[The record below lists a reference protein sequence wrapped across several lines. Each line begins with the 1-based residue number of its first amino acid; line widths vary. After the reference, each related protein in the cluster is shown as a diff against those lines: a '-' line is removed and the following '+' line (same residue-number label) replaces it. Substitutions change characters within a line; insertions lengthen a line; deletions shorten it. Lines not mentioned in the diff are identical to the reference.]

1 MADSAS
7 NETWATKP
15 TDASDGDQ
23 KGPQALVP
31 HHDPT
36 CPATY
41 ASATNLFAFA
51 DPESIK
57 ANVRASREVP
67 HSYDVKDFYKDDHE
81 SIFSKIAQNPLF
93 EKVTISVICINA
105 CWIAVDTDWNA
116 AMTFVDRSP
125 QVQAQAIPKEIFITA
140 DVLFFMYFSLELFI
154 RFVAF
159 ERKLN
164 SMKDGWFVF
173 DSTLVALY
181 ALDPF
186 VLTIVAAASGG
197 ADLPFPTSILRLFR
211 LARLTRLVR
220 MLRSFPEL
228 VIMVKGMLTAVA
240 SVMYCLGLLIM
251 ITYVFS
257 IALTQISDREYEGG
271 VWETYY
277 TSVPHAMYTLAV
289 YGLFGDNL
297 AEFCDMNRAEN
308 TACLIIVTIYVILA
322 SMTVLNMLIGILCQV
337 ISSVAIAERES
348 IMVDQV
354 HSEFES
360 ILKTLDKDNN
370 GTVGWQ
376 EFQVILTSQVALKAL
391 EGVGVDPEGFI
402 DAAEDS
408 FFEDGAE
415 KEVTFDALMR
425 MILDCRGGQNAMVSD
440 VIKLGNRFSKKM
452 LDVKGMVDTIDEK
465 LEKLKRKY
473 KGED

>member
-1 MADSAS
+1 
-7 NETWATKP
+7 
-15 TDASDGDQ
+15 
-23 KGPQALVP
+23 
-31 HHDPT
+31 
-36 CPATY
+36 
-41 ASATNLFAFA
+41 
-51 DPESIK
+51 
-57 ANVRASREVP
+57 
-67 HSYDVKDFYKDDHE
+67 
-81 SIFSKIAQNPLF
+81 
-93 EKVTISVICINA
+93 
-105 CWIAVDTDWNA
+105 
-116 AMTFVDRSP
+116 
-125 QVQAQAIPKEIFITA
+125 
-140 DVLFFMYFSLELFI
+140 
-154 RFVAF
+154 
-159 ERKLN
+159 
-164 SMKDGWFVF
+164 
-173 DSTLVALY
+173 
-181 ALDPF
+181 
-186 VLTIVAAASGG
+186 
-197 ADLPFPTSILRLFR
+197 
-211 LARLTRLVR
+211 

-289 YGLFGDNL
+289 YGLFLDYL
-297 AEFCDMNRAEN
+297 AEFCDMNRVEN
-308 TACLIIVTIYVILA
+308 TACLIIVTIYVVLA

-465 LEKLKRKY
+465 LEKLKSKY
-473 KGED
+473 KGEK

>member
-1 MADSAS
+1 
-7 NETWATKP
+7 
-15 TDASDGDQ
+15 
-23 KGPQALVP
+23 
-31 HHDPT
+31 
-36 CPATY
+36 
-41 ASATNLFAFA
+41 
-51 DPESIK
+51 
-57 ANVRASREVP
+57 
-67 HSYDVKDFYKDDHE
+67 
-81 SIFSKIAQNPLF
+81 
-93 EKVTISVICINA
+93 
-105 CWIAVDTDWNA
+105 
-116 AMTFVDRSP
+116 
-125 QVQAQAIPKEIFITA
+125 
-140 DVLFFMYFSLELFI
+140 MYFSLELFI

-186 VLTIVAAASGG
+186 VLTIVAAVSGG
-197 ADLPFPTSILRLFR
+197 SDLPFPTSILRLFR

-297 AEFCDMNRAEN
+297 AEFCDMNRVEN
-308 TACLIIVTIYVILA
+308 TACLIIVTIYVVLA

-337 ISSVAIAERES
+337 ISAVAVEEREA
-348 IMVDQV
+348 IMVDEV
-354 HSEFES
+354 HAKFEQ
-360 ILKTLDKDNN
+360 ILNSMDKDHN
-370 GTVGWQ
+370 GTVSWQ
-376 EFQVILTSQVALKAL
+376 EFQVILTNQDALRAL
-391 EGVGVDPEGFI
+391 EAVDVDPEGLV
-402 DAAEDS
+402 DTAEDNFFTDVGEQEVS
-408 FFEDGAE
+408 FA
-415 KEVTFDALMR
+415 ALMR
-425 MILDCRGGQNAMVSD
+425 LILESRGGQEAAVSD
-440 VIKLGNRFSKKM
+440 VVRLRKRCGRMIS
-452 LDVKGMVDTIDEK
+452 DVKHLAEEVDEK
-465 LEKLKRKY
+465 LDNLKRQWR
-473 KGED
+473 